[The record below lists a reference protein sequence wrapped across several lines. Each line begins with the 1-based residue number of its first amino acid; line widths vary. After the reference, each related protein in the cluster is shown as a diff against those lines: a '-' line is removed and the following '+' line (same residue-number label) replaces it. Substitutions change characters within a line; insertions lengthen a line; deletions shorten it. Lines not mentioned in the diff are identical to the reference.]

1 MSNASTTAVA
11 YNASVNPSRRAK
23 VTRMTER
30 TILPRQMSVPQSAS
44 DNAESTMTVTVPP
57 EPNQGHV
64 PSRSPTTARRGRKP
78 ASNASGLSR
87 SAREAQRKLN
97 HSIIEKAR
105 RTKINEALAEL
116 ARLGPTVEVL
126 HSGGSLKDA
135 EASVSSLAERPTPD
149 LVEEDHDVDVDVDDD
164 DDKDGDYGVP
174 SSSRTRNGGSTSKI
188 KSSNSSQDH
197 ISASKG
203 KEKFKLDILVKTVEN
218 MQHLLERVRSLETQ
232 LENVR
237 SSPFGISEDFECR
250 KCAERT
256 LADLPPLTSTT
267 NKRKRHTSAESDAA
281 SNEEHPGDFS
291 RDPDDR
297 IQPRD
302 QRRRKVMH
310 TNPSIE
316 HTDEHTSNT
325 HPTLPTL
332 PSISSW
338 LSDYT
343 LSAYS
348 IHSSRDCSTSLV
360 APTSSSSPS
369 LAGPSP
375 LLRLSPFNVPQH
387 RGRFHSNTSSPS
399 LAPYLPSPPSSTQF
413 TASAPVSYGGMPILE
428 LGPSSTST
436 PCAVSST
443 ASPAF
448 SIRERP
454 GPSLSIPTNAPSSAA
469 VISPGPVCT
478 SANTTTTTIATTA
491 ATGRIDTIHA
501 VRTPE
506 DESAASLLL
515 HMKSSPP
522 VFMAPRARRDLILE
536 RIDPLPLTMSSSPV
550 MPKSAVYVSNTRE
563 DVFALVSRTDSNGQS
578 VMIAQTP
585 SSILGLGPRSD

>member
-1 MSNASTTAVA
+1 MSNASTTAVV

-44 DNAESTMTVTVPP
+44 NNAESESTMIVTVAP

-64 PSRSPTTARRGRKP
+64 PSRSPTTAKRGRKP

-116 ARLGPTVEVL
+116 ARLGATVEVL

-135 EASVSSLAERPTPD
+135 EASVSRLAERPTPD
-149 LVEEDHDVDVDVDDD
+149 LVEDHDVDADVDDD

-218 MQHLLERVRSLETQ
+218 MQHLLERVRSLEAQ
-232 LENVR
+232 VENVR
-237 SSPFGISEDFECR
+237 ISPFGVSEDFECR

-281 SNEEHPGDFS
+281 SNEKHLEDFS

-302 QRRRKVMH
+302 QRKRKVMH

-325 HPTLPTL
+325 NPILPTL

-338 LSDYT
+338 LSDYN

-348 IHSSRDCSTSLV
+348 IHSSRDSFTSLV
-360 APTSSSSPS
+360 APASSSSPS

-375 LLRLSPFNVPQH
+375 LPRLSPFNVPQH

-399 LAPYLPSPPSSTQF
+399 LATYLPSPPSSTQF
-413 TASAPVSYGGMPILE
+413 TASAPVSYGGVPILE
-428 LGPSSTST
+428 LGPSSAST

-448 SIRERP
+448 SIRGRP
-454 GPSLSIPTNAPSSAA
+454 GSSLSISTNAPSSAA

-478 SANTTTTTIATTA
+478 STNSATATIASTA
-491 ATGRIDTIHA
+491 ATGRIDTIHT

-522 VFMAPRARRDLILE
+522 VFMTPRARRDSIL
-536 RIDPLPLTMSSSPV
+536 
-550 MPKSAVYVSNTRE
+550 SAVNVSDIRE
-563 DVFALVSRTDSNGQS
+563 DVFALVSHTDSNGQS

>member
-1 MSNASTTAVA
+1 MSNASTTEVV

-30 TILPRQMSVPQSAS
+30 TILPRQMPVPQSAS
-44 DNAESTMTVTVPP
+44 DNAESTMTVAP

-64 PSRSPTTARRGRKP
+64 LSRSPTTAKRGRKP

-116 ARLGPTVEVL
+116 ANLGATVEVL

-135 EASVSSLAERPTPD
+135 EASVSRLAETPTLD
-149 LVEEDHDVDVDVDDD
+149 LVEEDHDVDADVDDD
-164 DDKDGDYGVP
+164 DDKDGDYCVP

-232 LENVR
+232 LENVK

-267 NKRKRHTSAESDAA
+267 NKRKRHTSAESAAA
-281 SNEEHPGDFS
+281 SNEEHLEDFS

-302 QRRRKVMH
+302 QRRRKFMH

-316 HTDEHTSNT
+316 HTDEYTSNT
-325 HPTLPTL
+325 NATLPTL

-338 LSDYT
+338 LSDYN
-343 LSAYS
+343 SPAYS
-348 IHSSRDCSTSLV
+348 IHSSRDSFTSLI
-360 APTSSSSPS
+360 APASSSSPS
-369 LAGPSP
+369 LAGTNP
-375 LLRLSPFNVPQH
+375 LPGLSPFNVPQH

-399 LAPYLPSPPSSTQF
+399 LAAYLPSPPSSTQF
-413 TASAPVSYGGMPILE
+413 GASALFSYSGVPILE
-428 LGPSSTST
+428 LGPSSAST

-448 SIRERP
+448 SIRGRP
-454 GPSLSIPTNAPSSAA
+454 GSSLSISTNAPSSAA
-469 VISPGPVCT
+469 VTSPGPACT
-478 SANTTTTTIATTA
+478 STNTTTATTAITA
-491 ATGRIDTIHA
+491 ATGKIDTIQT

-522 VFMAPRARRDLILE
+522 VFMTPRTRRDTILE
-536 RIDPLPLTMSSSPV
+536 RIDPLPLTMSSSPE
-550 MPKSAVYVSNTRE
+550 MPKSAVNISDARE
-563 DVFALVSRTDSNGQS
+563 EVFALFSRTDCNVQS

-585 SSILGLGPRSD
+585 SSILGLGSRSD

>member
-1 MSNASTTAVA
+1 MSNATTAVV

-30 TILPRQMSVPQSAS
+30 TILPRQMSVPHSAS
-44 DNAESTMTVTVPP
+44 DNAESTRTVTVAP
-57 EPNQGHV
+57 EPNQGYA
-64 PSRSPTTARRGRKP
+64 PSRSPTTAKRGRKP

-116 ARLGPTVEVL
+116 ARLGATIEVL
-126 HSGGSLKDA
+126 HSGSTLKDA
-135 EASVSSLAERPTPD
+135 EASVSRLVERPTPD
-149 LVEEDHDVDVDVDDD
+149 LVEEDHDVDADVDDD

-218 MQHLLERVRSLETQ
+218 MQHLLERVRSLEAQ
-232 LENVR
+232 VENVR
-237 SSPFGISEDFECR
+237 ISPFGVSEDFECR

-281 SNEEHPGDFS
+281 SNEEHLENFS

-325 HPTLPTL
+325 NPILPTL

-338 LSDYT
+338 LSDYN

-348 IHSSRDCSTSLV
+348 IHSSRDSFTSLV
-360 APTSSSSPS
+360 APASSSSPS

-375 LLRLSPFNVPQH
+375 LPRLSPFNVPQQ

-399 LAPYLPSPPSSTQF
+399 LATYLPSPPSSTQF
-413 TASAPVSYGGMPILE
+413 AASAPVTYGGVPILE
-428 LGPSSTST
+428 LGPSSVST
-436 PCAVSST
+436 PGAVSSA

-448 SIRERP
+448 SIRGRP
-454 GPSLSIPTNAPSSAA
+454 GFSLSISTNAPSSAA
-469 VISPGPVCT
+469 VISPGPACT
-478 SANTTTTTIATTA
+478 STNTATATTA
-491 ATGRIDTIHA
+491 TTGRIDTIQT

-522 VFMAPRARRDLILE
+522 VFMTPRARRDSILE
-536 RIDPLPLTMSSSPV
+536 RIDPLPLTMSSSPE
-550 MPKSAVYVSNTRE
+550 MPKSVNVSDTRE
-563 DVFALVSRTDSNGQS
+563 DVFALVSRTDTNDQS
-578 VMIAQTP
+578 VMTAQTP
-585 SSILGLGPRSD
+585 SSILGLGSRSD

>member
-1 MSNASTTAVA
+1 MSNASTTAVV

-44 DNAESTMTVTVPP
+44 NNAESESTMIVTVAP

-64 PSRSPTTARRGRKP
+64 PSRSPTTAKRGRKP

-116 ARLGPTVEVL
+116 ARLGATVEVL

-135 EASVSSLAERPTPD
+135 EA
-149 LVEEDHDVDVDVDDD
+149 
-164 DDKDGDYGVP
+164 
-174 SSSRTRNGGSTSKI
+174 NGGSTSKI

-218 MQHLLERVRSLETQ
+218 MQHLLERVRSLEAQ
-232 LENVR
+232 VENVR
-237 SSPFGISEDFECR
+237 ISPFGVSEDFECR

-281 SNEEHPGDFS
+281 SNEKHLEDFS

-325 HPTLPTL
+325 NPILPTL

-338 LSDYT
+338 LSDYN

-348 IHSSRDCSTSLV
+348 IHSSRDSFTSLV
-360 APTSSSSPS
+360 APASSSSPS

-375 LLRLSPFNVPQH
+375 LPRLSPFNVPQH

-399 LAPYLPSPPSSTQF
+399 LATYLPSPPSSTQF
-413 TASAPVSYGGMPILE
+413 TASAPVSYGGVPILE
-428 LGPSSTST
+428 LGPSSAST

-448 SIRERP
+448 SIRGRP
-454 GPSLSIPTNAPSSAA
+454 GSSLSISTNAPSSAA

-478 SANTTTTTIATTA
+478 STNSATATIASTA
-491 ATGRIDTIHA
+491 ATGRIDTIHT

-522 VFMAPRARRDLILE
+522 VFMTPRARRDSILV
-536 RIDPLPLTMSSSPV
+536 IDPLPLTMSSSPE
-550 MPKSAVYVSNTRE
+550 MPKSAVNVSDIRE
-563 DVFALVSRTDSNGQS
+563 DVFALVSHTDSNGQS